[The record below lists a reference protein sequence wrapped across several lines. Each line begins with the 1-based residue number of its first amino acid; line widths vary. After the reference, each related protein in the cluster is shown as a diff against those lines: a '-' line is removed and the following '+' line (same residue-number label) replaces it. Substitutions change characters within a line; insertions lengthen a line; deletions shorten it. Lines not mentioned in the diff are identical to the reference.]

1 MATACGGG
9 GGGKAAGDASVEAQ
23 LGLDDA
29 GILARQ
35 TRVENL
41 IRECMRTK
49 GFDYLPVDPT
59 AQQTALVGSA
69 NMSKQDFEKQYGYG
83 ITTLYERRRQQAASG
98 ANASI
103 RAALSESD
111 RAVYDRTLLGDN
123 LDASFAEALNSGD
136 FSRLGGCTKEA
147 VDKAYGGAQVLQD
160 LKAKLDQLDE
170 RVRADPRIV
179 KAIGEWSVCMR
190 AAAYDL
196 ADPNQVDSVLTERL
210 QALVGPTANAA
221 GSASG
226 TYDKDALAA
235 LQRDEVAMVA
245 ADLACEAKHLSSVDE
260 KVRAEYEKAFRQ
272 ENTGLLSTV
281 PAP

>member
-1 MATACGGG
+1 VATACGGG
-9 GGGKAAGDASVEAQ
+9 GGGKTTGDASVEAQ

-35 TRVENL
+35 TRVEGL

-49 GFDYLPVDPT
+49 GFDYVPVDPT
-59 AQQTALVGSA
+59 AQHTALVGSA
-69 NMSKQDFEKQYGYG
+69 NMSKEDFEKQYGYG

-98 ANASI
+98 ANAAI

-111 RAVYDRTLLGDN
+111 RVVYDRTLLGDN

-147 VDKAYGGAQVLQD
+147 VDKAYGGAQVLED

-170 RVRADPRIV
+170 RVRADPRFV

-190 AAAYDL
+190 AAGYDL
-196 ADPNQVDSVLTERL
+196 TDPNQVDSVLTERL
-210 QALVGPTANAA
+210 QAIVGPP
-221 GSASG
+221 GGISD
-226 TYDKDALAA
+226 TYDKDALAT
-235 LQRDEVAMVA
+235 LQRDEVTMVA
-245 ADLACEAKHLSSVDE
+245 ADLACEAKHLTSVDE
-260 KVRAEYEKAFRQ
+260 KVRAEYEKAFREQ
-272 ENTGLLSTV
+272 NTGLLSTV